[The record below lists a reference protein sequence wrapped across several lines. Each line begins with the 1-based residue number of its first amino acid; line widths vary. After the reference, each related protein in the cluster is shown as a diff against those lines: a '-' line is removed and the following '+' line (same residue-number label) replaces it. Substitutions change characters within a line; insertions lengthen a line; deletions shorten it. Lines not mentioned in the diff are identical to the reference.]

1 MSVKCWHRCLERE
14 IFLSLSLSFFS
25 CWHQCLERESVSFFC
40 LFFFFS
46 FFLNLGEREK
56 EREGG
61 RGSDSPCVWERKW
74 KSPNCNS
81 PCVNERESGRV
92 QIAIL
97 CQWKREWKSP
107 NSHGFGSVHLNS
119 LGEFSMFLCWLKC
132 LPTVG
137 NCWPREMFMT
147 GYPVTT
153 RIHLKNSLLD
163 NFNKSRS
170 TKFLESN
177 IFLFAQGVKCS
188 VLILFFNFY
197 QYDLHWFRKHFFV
210 CHKERWMRK
219 KNICKL
225 LFVSCDVFQDRLRT
239 VLT

>member
-1 MSVKCWHRCLERE
+1 MNFPSGNPLSIFNGEPTDSELERK
-14 IFLSLSLSFFS
+14 
-25 CWHQCLERESVSFFC
+25 R
-40 LFFFFS
+40 
-46 FFLNLGEREK
+46 K

-61 RGSDSPCVWERKW
+61 R
-74 KSPNCNS
+74 
-81 PCVNERESGRV
+81 SGRGQGSV
-92 QIAIL
+92 RGGSGIVVMGGKEERGGGRIFFFFL
-97 CQWKREWKSP
+97 CQC
-107 NSHGFGSVHLNS
+107 
-119 LGEFSMFLCWLKC
+119 MFLCWLKC

-219 KNICKL
+219 KI
-225 LFVSCDVFQDRLRT
+225 FVNYCLCLAMFFKTGWGLY
-239 VLT
+239 